1 MSAVFTAAARQF
13 RPWKNGGGETAEIV
27 VSPPGAGF
35 DGFDWRV
42 STARVA
48 QDGPFSGF
56 PGVDRVLAV
65 IEGGALILSVAGAR
79 HVVDAA
85 GPALAFPGDVPCHG
99 ELAGAPV
106 LDLNVMVR
114 RPLRASVQRG
124 PLAPPPPAPGRV
136 RLALLLAAAA
146 GLDRLDL
153 VDLDRCGADLAAAL
167 PGVPALCAV
176 IKAQAPGSDAGSD
189 AGSESGSA
197 AGPAG

>member
-1 MSAVFTAAARQF
+1 MSGVFPAAGRRF

-27 VSPPGAGF
+27 VWPPAADF

-65 IEGGALILSVAGAR
+65 IEGGALILSVAGER
-79 HVVDAA
+79 HVLDAA

-99 ELAGAPV
+99 ELAGAPL

-114 RPLRASVQRG
+114 RPLQARVLRG

-136 RLALLLAAAA
+136 RLALLLEPAA
-146 GLDRLDL
+146 GLRRLDL
-153 VDLDRCGADLAAAL
+153 VDLDRCGADLPAAL
-167 PGVPALCAV
+167 EGVPALCAV
-176 IKAQAPGSDAGSD
+176 IEGQPPESGAGSTPGSTA
-189 AGSESGSA
+189 
-197 AGPAG
+197 